1 MMSLNVLL
9 DNCWTD
15 VTMFSMRLVPIGI
28 AIYNM
33 NIVKSTQ
40 NLIESL
46 YKLSYSHVTCVSQV
60 TDGVVD
66 VIMYPSSTDKS
77 RNRGFAF
84 VEYKSHK
91 AAAMARRKLIPGTY
105 LSNCSALWTVCLSV
119 FVWSVCLSGPFPV
132 SLPVLFRNPLCS
144 GYQRFLCFFDLC
156 QCKLCSCAF
165 ILYYRNLSAVGS
177 VHPSGLGRAREGCG
191 RGGYAARQ
199 SHICKSVD
207 NRGNDCRVSIW
218 SENHVGPSFS
228 F

>member
-1 MMSLNVLL
+1 MMSSSVLL

-15 VTMFSMRLVPIGI
+15 VTMFSIILVPIGI

-33 NIVKSTQ
+33 NIVNSTQ
-40 NLIESL
+40 NLIDNT
-46 YKLSYSHVTCVSQV
+46 YKLSYAHVTCVSQV

-119 FVWSVCLSGPFPV
+119 CVWSVPV
-132 SLPVLFRNPLCS
+132 SLPALFRNPLCS
-144 GYQRFLCFFDLC
+144 GYLRFLCFFTC
-156 QCKLCSCAF
+156 VS
-165 ILYYRNLSAVGS
+165 VGF
-177 VHPSGLGRAREGCG
+177 VLVP
-191 RGGYAARQ
+191 
-199 SHICKSVD
+199 
-207 NRGNDCRVSIW
+207 
-218 SENHVGPSFS
+218 
-228 F
+228 

>member
-1 MMSLNVLL
+1 MRPPLMMSSNVLL

-15 VTMFSMRLVPIGI
+15 VTMFSIRLVPIEI

-33 NIVKSTQ
+33 NIVNSTQ
-40 NLIESL
+40 NWIDNT
-46 YKLSYSHVTCVSQV
+46 YKLSYAHVTCVSQV

-119 FVWSVCLSGPFPV
+119 CVWSVCLSGLFLSV
-132 SLPVLFRNPLCS
+132 CLCCLGVQCVLVI
-144 GYQRFLCFFDLC
+144 Y
-156 QCKLCSCAF
+156 AF
-165 ILYYRNLSAVGS
+165 CVFWLA
-177 VHPSGLGRAREGCG
+177 
-191 RGGYAARQ
+191 
-199 SHICKSVD
+199 
-207 NRGNDCRVSIW
+207 
-218 SENHVGPSFS
+218 
-228 F
+228 